1 MKESKWKFDWVEL
14 DLIEPAKLNA
24 NRMTDEDF
32 KALVRNIGK
41 TGGLSSAITCY
52 RKEDGR
58 FVIISGHH
66 RYRACVKNGYDKV
79 PCIYAEEADLSRDEI
94 IALQTSHNSLHG
106 SDDKAILKKLFEEIS
121 SIEFKEIAH
130 IDVDEIGSF
139 DSFSTSVVP
148 VSEHYSVA
156 LTLYKDDLE
165 HLLDLMEVAKE
176 NIQKSD
182 LVILANQNNT
192 EPILMELNR
201 LLKKNYN
208 VVSSST
214 AFAKILEMAK
224 KYMEDDKDN
233 NNRG

>member
-1 MKESKWKFDWVEL
+1 MKYSKWKFDWVEL
-14 DLIEPAKLNA
+14 ELIDPAKLNA

-52 RKEDGR
+52 RKENGR

-66 RYRACVKNGYDKV
+66 RYHACMKNGYDKV

-130 IDVDEIGSF
+130 IDIDEIGSF

-148 VSEHYSVA
+148 ISEHYSVT
-156 LTLYKDDLE
+156 LTLYKDDLKC
-165 HLLDLMEVAKE
+165 LLDLMDVVKE
-176 NIQKSD
+176 NIQKSEV
-182 LVILANQNNT
+182 VILANQCNT
-192 EPILMELNR
+192 EPMLMELNR

-208 VVSSST
+208 IVSSST

-224 KYMEDDKDN
+224 KYMEDGKDN
-233 NNRG
+233 NNRE